1 MICTEFQQRELTRV
15 GYYTYPL
22 SKVLKNTT
30 NCIFNTVDSIYAN
43 IDEQEISDDEI
54 DPPLSN
60 SPACR
65 FNLYNLYKEE
75 SVEKF
80 YVKDTSIRCKKFSVS
95 PRWSLKFKQNFKLYQ
110 NFIHDCFKKLNEKIF
125 KDEFFVINYIVKY
138 YPWPKEFHNL
148 QIPRMGFHYDTSILS
163 NLISSCEGLVLA
175 NNTIPNND
183 LGVILTG
190 TGQSLFPHCFHGVNN
205 NTISKTRYTIA
216 SFMLKGKPQ

>member
-1 MICTEFQQRELTRV
+1 MICTEFQHRELTRV

-22 SKVLKNTT
+22 SEEVKNTT
-30 NCIFNTVDSIYAN
+30 NSIFNSVNSVYAN
-43 IDEQEISDDEI
+43 IDEQEISDYEI

-60 SPACR
+60 LITCR

-80 YVKDTSIRCKKFSVS
+80 YIKNTSIRCKKVSVS

-125 KDEFFVINYIVKY
+125 KDEFFVVNYIVEY

-175 NNTIPNND
+175 NNTIPNRD
-183 LGVILTG
+183 LGVVLTG
-190 TGQSLFPHCFHGVNN
+190 TGQSLFPHCFHGVNTD
-205 NTISKTRYTIA
+205 TIAKTRYTIA

>member
-22 SKVLKNTT
+22 STVLKNTT
-30 NCIFNTVDSIYAN
+30 NSIFNTVDSIYTN

-60 SPACR
+60 LPACN
-65 FNLYNLYKEE
+65 FNLYDFFKDT
-75 SVEKF
+75 SIEKF

-95 PRWSLKFKQNFKLYQ
+95 PRKTLHFKLNLQIY
-110 NFIHDCFKKLNEKIF
+110 NKFIYNYFNKINEKIF
-125 KDEFFVINYIVKY
+125 KDNFFVINYIIKY

>member
-30 NCIFNTVDSIYAN
+30 NSIFNTVDLIYAN

>member
-1 MICTEFQQRELTRV
+1 MICTEFQHRELTRV

-22 SKVLKNTT
+22 SEEVKNTT
-30 NCIFNTVDSIYAN
+30 NSIFNSVNSVYAN

-60 SPACR
+60 LITCR
-65 FNLYNLYKEE
+65 FNLYNIYKEE

-80 YVKDTSIRCKKFSVS
+80 YVKDTSIRCKKFSVN

-110 NFIHDCFKKLNEKIF
+110 NFIHDYFKKLNEKIF

-175 NNTIPNND
+175 NKTIPNSD

-190 TGQSLFPHCFHGVNN
+190 TGQSLFPHCFHGVNTD
-205 NTISKTRYTIA
+205 TIDKTRYTIA
-216 SFMLKGKPQ
+216 SFMLNGKPQ